1 MNQPLPPSELRNFH
15 TWQEVASDKRLWIS
29 LLRRAMF
36 AKSKGFRL
44 PSMKNTGRG
53 EDRRKDKLE
62 GPLAGVPKAFRS
74 HAARYAAPAIR
85 LTEKSARRK
94 ANLMRGK

>member
-74 HAARYAAPAIR
+74 HAAALRGAGHHDSPRSRRAAKQI
-85 LTEKSARRK
+85 
-94 ANLMRGK
+94 